1 MELIEDP
8 RHGVDLLRRSRIVQG
23 FTQHELAQATGTK
36 QSAISESETA
46 GSMNLGTYMIM
57 AAALGFRVALVPME
71 E

>member
-8 RHGVDLLRRSRIVQG
+8 RHGMELLRRSRIEQG
-23 FTQHELAQATGTK
+23 FTQHELAEATGTT
-36 QSAISESETA
+36 QSAVSEWETV
-46 GSMNLGTYMIM
+46 GSMNLGTYLTA